1 MVACPEKGFFMANLE
16 PLTITAIMFFSM
28 LVLMSMGAPL
38 AWALM
43 ISGMG
48 SAYVMFGPGGL
59 DLLLASA
66 FGAMDNFLLV
76 SLPLFIFMGL
86 VLERSGITDNLFE
99 MIHKLMGGLPGGL
112 GVGTVLICALIAA
125 MAGVSGAATV
135 SLGIIALPAMLK
147 RGYHK
152 RLVTGTIMAGGA
164 LGFLIPP
171 SVLMI
176 VYAFLARES
185 VGKLF
190 AAGLMPGIM
199 LAVIYMIYILVR
211 CRIDPSLGPPAPVEE
226 RFTLKEKL
234 ASLRHLIAPGLL
246 VFTVLGCIIG
256 GITSPSEASAV
267 GAGGALLI
275 AGLRGNVN
283 WPLLRY
289 VMLNTTKITGML
301 LWITIAAVFFSK
313 IYMGLGAGMILSE
326 MIEDYSLS
334 PYTVIIFMLMSFF
347 ILGMFLDDFAILF
360 ITIPLYVP
368 IVNELGFDTTWFAV
382 LFILSMQSAYLTPPF
397 GYNLFYMRSVAPK
410 EITINDIYRSALPF
424 VALQILGLALIVAFP
439 AIALW
444 LPETL
449 F

>member
-1 MVACPEKGFFMANLE
+1 MAELE

-28 LVLMSMGAPL
+28 LVLMAMGAPL
-38 AWALM
+38 ALALM

-48 SAYVMFGPGGL
+48 SAYLMFGPGGL

-66 FGAMDNFLLV
+66 YSAMDNFLLV

-86 VLERSGITDNLFE
+86 VLERSGITDDLFE
-99 MIHKLMGGLPGGL
+99 MIHKWMGGIPGGL

-190 AAGLMPGIM
+190 AAGLMPGLM
-199 LAVIYMIYILVR
+199 LAGIYMAYVLIR
-211 CRIDPSLGPPAPVEE
+211 CRLNPALGPATPPKE
-226 RFTLKEKL
+226 RFTTREKL
-234 ASLRHLIAPGLL
+234 QSLRHVVAPGLL
-246 VFTVLGCIIG
+246 VVTVLGCIIG
-256 GITSPSEASAV
+256 GVTSPSEASAV
-267 GAGGALLI
+267 GAAGALVLT
-275 AGLRGNVN
+275 ALRGRLD
-283 WPLLRY
+283 WKLLRY
-289 VMLNTTKITGML
+289 VMLSTTKITGML
-301 LWITIAAVFFSK
+301 IWIAIAAVFFSR
-313 IYMGLGAGMILSE
+313 IYMGLGAGMVISDL
-326 MIEDYSLS
+326 IYDFSLS
-334 PYTVIIFMLMSFF
+334 PYTVILFMLLSFF
-347 ILGMFLDDFAILF
+347 LLGMFLDDFAILF
-360 ITIPLYVP
+360 ITVPLYVP
-368 IVNELGFDTTWFAV
+368 IVRELGFDTTWFAV

-410 EITINDIYRSALPF
+410 SITIVDIYLSALPF
-424 VALQILGLALIVAFP
+424 VGLQILGLALIVAFP
-439 AIALW
+439 SIALW
-444 LPETL
+444 LPNLL